1 MTVLELRFPAGR
13 YHATPWGRHVNEG
26 AVEWPPSPWRIV
38 RALIATWYLKARR
51 DEEISESTIRALA
64 DALSQPPVFHLPR
77 ATTAHTRHYMPYNEG
92 KNEKTTKIFD
102 TFIQVAENDAV
113 IVVWNVDLPPEQF
126 AALKKLAERLGYF
139 GRAESLVEAGVR
151 NDLPE
156 KIERTHSV
164 SEPLADGAKLP
175 EKTELVRLLAPMS
188 PDAYLKWRE
197 EFLKTCEQPSAGSK
211 KKTGKKAKTDDLP
224 EESIVPADLFKALHA
239 DTGEL
244 QAAGWN
250 LPPGAEFVNY
260 TRRENAFTPATKPR
274 PRRCKELPTVARF
287 ALASTVPPGMV
298 KALAVGEQIHTV
310 LCKESDGHPIFTGAG
325 LQGHQHAH
333 VFCESVNNP
342 LGHIT
347 HVTVFAAGGF
357 NTDAV
362 KALRNIL
369 WTWGFKRHE
378 LRLVLQGVGQPSDF
392 TDCKLFGRSDKWQS
406 VTPFVSTRHAKTFR
420 DGRPKMDANGWQTGS
435 AAHDLL
441 RLLALEPNW
450 HGAKI
455 SKQLDER
462 NRPFVF
468 GENGERKFRSLQ
480 FQTLRHGGGG
490 SRGHDGGTGFSIEFS
505 KPVCGPIAVGY
516 GSHFG
521 LGLFQ
526 PIMNS
531 GAAQLNEG
539 DSDESVRNQS
549 KL

>member
-1 MTVLELRFPAGR
+1 
-13 YHATPWGRHVNEG
+13 
-26 AVEWPPSPWRIV
+26 
-38 RALIATWYLKARR
+38 LKARR
-51 DEEISESTIRALA
+51 DEEVSERTIRALA
-64 DALSQPPVFHLPR
+64 DALVSQPPAFRLPR
-77 ATTAHTRHYMPYNEG
+77 ATTAHTRHFMPTKG
-92 KNEKTTKIFD
+92 GDKTKIFD
-102 TFIQVAENDAV
+102 TFVQVAEKETVLVA
-113 IVVWNVDLPPEQF
+113 WSVDFPPEQL
-126 AALKKLAERLGYF
+126 AALQTLAGRLGYL
-139 GRAESLVEAGVR
+139 GRAESLVEARVQEGITA
-151 NDLPE
+151 
-156 KIERTHSV
+156 IEPNAT
-164 SEPLADGAKLP
+164 PLDKDAKLP

-188 PDAYLKWRE
+188 PDAYLKWRG
-197 EFLKTCEQPSAGSK
+197 EFLKTYKQPSAGSK
-211 KKTGKKAKTDDLP
+211 KKTGKKAKTDDMP

-260 TRRENAFTPATKPR
+260 TRREDAFAPATKPR

-347 HVTVFAAGGF
+347 HVTVFATGGF
-357 NTDAV
+357 DADAV

-369 WTWGFKRHE
+369 WTWGFKQHE
-378 LRLVLQGVGQPSDF
+378 LQLVLQGVGQPSDF
-392 TDCKLFGRSDKWQS
+392 ADCKLFGRSDKWQS
-406 VTPFVSTRHAKTFR
+406 VTPFVSTRHTKTFR

-455 SKQLDER
+455 SKQPDER

-468 GENGERKFRSLQ
+468 GKNGERRFRSLQ
-480 FQTLRHGGGG
+480 FQTLRQGGGG
-490 SRGHDGGTGFSIEFS
+490 SRGHDGGMSFAIEFP

-526 PIMNS
+526 PIMSS
-531 GAAQLNEG
+531 GAAQL
-539 DSDESVRNQS
+539 DESDSAASIRNRP

>member
-51 DEEISESTIRALA
+51 DEEISELTIRALA
-64 DALSQPPVFHLPR
+64 DALASQPPVFRLPR

-92 KNEKTTKIFD
+92 KNEKTTKVFD
-102 TFIQVAENDAV
+102 TFVQLSERDSILVA
-113 IVVWNVDLPPEQF
+113 WNVVLPPQQL
-126 AALKKLAERLGYF
+126 AALETLAGRLGYF
-139 GRAESLVEAGVR
+139 GRAESLVEVR
-151 NDLPE
+151 VLE
-156 KIERTHSV
+156 GITAIEPNAT
-164 SEPLADGAKLP
+164 PLDKDAKLP

-197 EFLKTCEQPSAGSK
+197 EFLKAYKQPSAGSK
-211 KKTGKKAKTDDLP
+211 KKTGKKAKAEDAP
-224 EESIVPADLFKALHA
+224 EESIVPPDLFKALHA

-250 LPPGAEFVNY
+250 LPPGAQFVNY
-260 TRRENAFTPATKPR
+260 TRPENAFAPATKPR
-274 PRRCKELPTVARF
+274 PRQSKALPTVARF

-310 LCKESDGHPIFTGAG
+310 LCNESDGHPIFTGAG
-325 LQGHQHAH
+325 SHGHQHAH

-347 HVTVFAAGGF
+347 HVTVFATGGF
-357 NTDAV
+357 DADAV

-378 LRLVLQGVGQPSDF
+378 LRLVLQGIGQPSDF
-392 TDCKLFGRSDKWQS
+392 ADCKLFGRSDKWQS

-441 RLLALEPNW
+441 RLLALDPNW
-450 HGAKI
+450 HGVKI

-480 FQTLRHGGGG
+480 FQTIRHGGGG
-490 SRGHDGGTGFSIEFS
+490 SRGHDGGTGFTIEFP

-526 PIMNS
+526 PIMSS
-531 GAAQLNEG
+531 GAAQL
-539 DSDESVRNQS
+539 DESDSAASIRNQS
-549 KL
+549 KI